1 MAINRKSRLKPG
13 SIHPSLVNETSGL
26 QVNPDTGI
34 LNATNLKNEINV
46 FDQRLNNLPWK
57 QVINAQ
63 EIFNDVNV
71 IDGATQVLELNHIL
85 IPGNTYY
92 SRTDKAFYIYINDV
106 TNIDSAWQPT
116 NWIAANRIEGFLKI
130 PLTLDYADKEYVN
143 TQVSQL
149 VGVDQQ
155 TLQTIQDL
163 LDFIANNPTANIIAR
178 ITALETNKVNRTEI
192 YTQDIIDSKLQT
204 INTNV
209 NSLSDSIM
217 TPANYSCGN
226 DPLDSDSNIND
237 LYNNTKV
244 RIVNDF
250 TLNYLVKQGVE
261 VSETPL
267 IIDQAPVLFTGL
279 QPQKNYMFSRLNKV
293 EINRN
298 LSLQQGNSDQITFNN
313 VWFAYGFEVKS
324 TSAYVK
330 LTFNNCLFEN
340 TSLTGG
346 SVFSS
351 LVEDANVNRIDL
363 EFYNCTFN
371 LTSTLLIKRANILF
385 DNCFFLDSFN
395 KDQINLYN
403 SCDAKIINSY
413 SESSINI
420 YDNSLLDLQGC
431 SFKKTT
437 GSESYLDIRNLDVN
451 LNPSLVKLKDIVFD
465 TYETFTSDYISGTG
479 ELYLDYNII
488 EQNLRSTLVDGTKI
502 IVPKISSMLNAG
514 SGIELNKFFQP
525 YGSENFFYN
534 DEFARDAIGAM
545 ITSSTHSSGIA
556 WAYNDNNNKLSLSL
570 EALSSIDLEDTSNIA
585 YKDKENA
592 FLGTLNAFQ
601 NISTN
606 VITNAATL
614 STGSVKSTTGNIG
627 TLESANLTTT
637 TQMSTDNSTK
647 AATTA
652 FVQER
657 FSNLVAQFNSTELTE
672 LSDVTIT
679 DTSLSAN
686 QVLKYDP
693 NTTQW
698 INAQLDFDDL
708 LDTDKVITEN
718 DSVFKLEQIDPPID
732 QRDNGSIPNTTR
744 YLSTNQV
751 LAWNGID
758 RIDEGTGNEDLTAK
772 YIPVLINEIIL
783 YAQEANNQ
791 QGEAVVGAGIIT
803 IASTDEVRDGT
814 NVNKAVT
821 PPYLNNHYL
830 RTDASNIDASETQSA
845 RDNLDIDSE
854 FVKIDL
860 SNATTASNYRS
871 HIGLPAL
878 QAGKYLVGTATNW
891 INVDRTLGYL
901 QPQGL
906 DFSTLTSNKWDA
918 LASYFYNAKTPANE
932 TKFIVL
938 PDINSM
944 NPQGSTIKIKKE
956 NGSTHAAGGTISIR
970 ANDLDD
976 VIITADNEVITS
988 SGSNQAQIDILVAGH
1003 TIDLYVGYSIT
1014 LNKRVWYAFGYYYNS
1029 ADQTQPTPVIE
1040 LTQEATEDA
1049 IISLFDHNDHSPALS
1064 VNYDDPNHQLELN
1077 LSFASQGQVTA
1088 GTITDLPVAPNTL
1101 KTITDAINTSI
1112 IDLGTFASATYL
1124 AKTNNLSDLEDAS
1137 TARSNLNLG
1146 TAATY
1151 NVGILDNQLLLNG
1164 TLIANNFTYFD
1175 GNKLTTQSLSLAS
1188 EGLHGII
1195 RTTRTQDVV
1204 TATTLSDDRALT
1216 PYDLNQAIITNVGT
1230 STIRDNILSL
1240 TNALKYEYTNN
1251 IILNATINK
1260 YYSLRADPNSITVNL
1275 PDITT
1280 VASGS
1285 RISIKLKR
1293 LVNNNIVTITPYS
1306 GQTIDDDTSSFI
1318 LDVIGQAIT
1327 LVAGNDNNETD
1338 WEIV

>member
-1 MAINRKSRLKPG
+1 MAIDRKSRLKPG
-13 SIHPSLVNETSGL
+13 SIHPTLVDETSGL
-26 QVNPDTGI
+26 KVNPDTGI
-34 LNATNLKNEINV
+34 LNATSLKDQIKLVDDKINA
-46 FDQRLNNLPWK
+46 LPWK
-57 QVINAQ
+57 QVINVQ
-63 EIFNDVNV
+63 EIFDDVD
-71 IDGATQVLELNHIL
+71 ITDEATQVLELDHIL

-92 SRTDKAFYIYINDV
+92 SRTDQAFYIYIDDV
-106 TNIDSAWQPT
+106 TDIDSAWQPT
-116 NWIAANRIEGFLKI
+116 NWIAANRLEGFLKI

-143 TQVSQL
+143 NQVAQL
-149 VGVDQQ
+149 VGVDEE
-155 TLQTIQDL
+155 TLQSIQDL
-163 LDFIANNPTANIIAR
+163 LDYIANNPTANIIGR

-192 YTQDIIDSKLQT
+192 YTKDIIDSKLQT
-204 INTNV
+204 IDTNID
-209 NSLSDSIM
+209 SLSDSIFN
-217 TPANYSCGN
+217 PASYSCGS
-226 DPLDSDSNIND
+226 DALDSNSNIND
-237 LYNNTKV
+237 LYHDTKV
-244 RIVNDF
+244 RIVDDF
-250 TLNYLVKQGVE
+250 TLNYLIKQGVE
-261 VSETPL
+261 ISETPL
-267 IIDQAPVLFTGL
+267 VIDQAPVLFTGL

-293 EINRN
+293 EIDRN

-313 VWFAYGFEVKS
+313 IWFAYGFEVKS

-351 LVEDANVNRIDL
+351 LVEDANINRIDL

-371 LTSTLLIKRANILF
+371 LTNNLLIKRANVLF
-385 DNCFFLDSFN
+385 DNSFFLDSAN

-403 SCDAKIINSY
+403 ACDAKIINSY
-413 SESSINI
+413 SESCINV
-420 YDNSLLDLQGC
+420 YDNSLLELQGC

-437 GSESYLDIRNLDVN
+437 GSESYLDIRNLDLN
-451 LNPSLVKLKDIVFD
+451 LNPSLVKLKDITFD
-465 TYETFTSDYISGTG
+465 TYEAFTNDYISGTG

-502 IVPKISSMLNAG
+502 IVPRISSMLNAG

-556 WAYNDNNNKLSLSL
+556 WTYNDNNNKLSLSL
-570 EALSSIDLEDTSNIA
+570 NTLSSKDLADTNNIA
-585 YKDKENA
+585 YKDEENV
-592 FLGTLNAFQ
+592 FSGTLNAFP

-606 VITNAATL
+606 IITNAATL
-614 STGSVKSTTGNIG
+614 STGSINSTTGNIG
-627 TLESANLTTT
+627 TLESANLTTA
-637 TQMSTDNSTK
+637 TQLSTDNSTK

-679 DTSLSAN
+679 SASLSSS
-686 QVLKYDP
+686 QVLKYDF

-708 LDTDKVITEN
+708 LDIDKVVLEN
-718 DSVFKLEQIDPPID
+718 DSVFRLSQIDPPTD
-732 QRDNGSIPNTTR
+732 QRDNGSIPGTTR
-744 YLSTNQV
+744 YDSTNQT

-758 RIDEGTGNEDLTAK
+758 RINEGTGDEDLNAK

-783 YAQEANNQ
+783 YAQEADNQ
-791 QGEAVVGAGIIT
+791 QGETIPGAGIIT
-803 IASTDEVRDGT
+803 IASTNEVRDGT
-814 NVNKAVT
+814 DVNKAVT
-821 PPYLNNHYL
+821 PLYLNDHYL
-830 RTDASNIDASETQSA
+830 RTDASNIDASETQDA
-845 RDNLDIDSE
+845 RNNLDIDSE
-854 FVKIDL
+854 FIKIDL
-860 SNATTASNYRS
+860 SNVTDSSTIRTK
-871 HIGLPAL
+871 IGLPEPAS
-878 QAGKYLVGTATNW
+878 GKYLVGTNNDW
-891 INVDRTLGYL
+891 IEIDRTLSYL

-906 DFSTLTSNKWDA
+906 DFTTLASNNWDA

-956 NGSTHAAGGTISIR
+956 NGSTHQTGGTISIR

-976 VIITADNEVITS
+976 VIVTADNEVITS
-988 SGSNQAQIDILVAGH
+988 SGSNHAQIDILIAGH
-1003 TIDLYVGYSIT
+1003 TVDLYVGYNIA

-1029 ADQTQPTPVIE
+1029 ADQTQPVPVID

-1049 IISLFDHNDHSPALS
+1049 IISLFNHNDHSPALS
-1064 VNYDDPNHQLELN
+1064 VNYDDPNHQVELN
-1077 LSFASQGQVTA
+1077 LAFASQAQVTA
-1088 GTITDLPVAPNTL
+1088 GTITNLPIAPVTL
-1101 KTITDAINTSI
+1101 KPITDALNTSI
-1112 IDLGTFASATYL
+1112 TDLGTFASTTYL
-1124 AKTNNLSDLEDAS
+1124 AKTNNLSDLQNAS
-1137 TARSNLNLG
+1137 TARSNLGLG

-1151 NVGILDNQLLLNG
+1151 SIGVLDNQLLLNG
-1164 TLIANNFTYFD
+1164 TLTANRFTYFD
-1175 GNKLTTQSLSLAS
+1175 GNKLITKSLSLAS
-1188 EGLHGII
+1188 EALHGIVK
-1195 RTTRTQDVV
+1195 TTRTQDVV
-1204 TATTLSDDRALT
+1204 TASTLSDDRALT
-1216 PYDLNQAIITNVGT
+1216 PFDLNQAIITNAVT

-1240 TNALKYEYTNN
+1240 TNTLKYEYTNN
-1251 IILNATINK
+1251 ASINATITRH
-1260 YYSLRADPNSITVNL
+1260 YSLRADPNSIVVNL

-1293 LVNNNIVTITPYS
+1293 LVNNNTVTINPYTN
-1306 GQTIDDDTSSFI
+1306 QTIDDDTSSFI
-1318 LDVIGQAIT
+1318 LDIVGQAIT

>member
-1 MAINRKSRLKPG
+1 MAIDRKSRLKPG
-13 SIHPSLVNETSGL
+13 SIHPTLVDETSGL

-34 LNATNLKNEINV
+34 LNATSLKNEINT
-46 FDQRLNNLPWK
+46 FDQRFNNLPWK
-57 QVINAQ
+57 QVINVQ
-63 EIFNDVNV
+63 EVFDDVD
-71 IDGATQVLELNHIL
+71 ITDEATQVLELNHIL
-85 IPGNTYY
+85 VPGNTYY
-92 SRTDKAFYIYINDV
+92 SRTDKAFYIYIKDV

-155 TLQTIQDL
+155 TLQSIQDL
-163 LDFIANNPTANIIAR
+163 LDYIANNPTANIIGR
-178 ITALETNKVNRTEI
+178 ITALETNKANRSEI
-192 YTQDIIDSKLQT
+192 YTQDIIDNKLQT
-204 INTNV
+204 INTNIDL
-209 NSLSDSIM
+209 LSDSIM

-226 DPLDSDSNIND
+226 DPLDSDNNIND

-244 RIVNDF
+244 RIVDDF
-250 TLNYLVKQGVE
+250 TLNYLIKQGVE
-261 VSETPL
+261 ISETPL

-313 VWFAYGFEVKS
+313 IWFAYGFEVKS

-340 TSLTGG
+340 TSLAGG

-371 LTSTLLIKRANILF
+371 LTNNLLIKRANVSF
-385 DNCFFLDSFN
+385 DNCFFLDSAN

-403 SCDAKIINSY
+403 NCDAKVINSH
-413 SESSINI
+413 SESCINI
-420 YDNSLLDLQGC
+420 YDNSLLELQGC

-451 LNPSLVKLKDIVFD
+451 LSPSLVKLKDITFD

-488 EQNLRSTLVDGTKI
+488 EQNLRSALVDGTKI
-502 IVPKISSMLNAG
+502 IVPRISSMLNAG

-545 ITSSTHSSGIA
+545 ITSSTHSSGIV
-556 WAYNDNNNKLSLSL
+556 WTYNDNNNKLSLSL
-570 EALSSIDLEDTSNIA
+570 ETLSSIDLADTNNIA
-585 YKDKENA
+585 YKDEENV
-592 FLGTLNAFQ
+592 FSGTLNAFQ

-606 VITNAATL
+606 IITNSATL
-614 STGSVKSTTGNIG
+614 STGSVKSTTGNID

-637 TQMSTDNSTK
+637 TQLSTDNSTK

-679 DTSLSAN
+679 SATLSSS
-686 QVLKYDP
+686 QVLKYDS

-708 LDTDKVITEN
+708 LDTDKVVTEN
-718 DSVFKLEQIDPPID
+718 DSVFKLGQIDPPTD
-732 QRDNGSIPNTTR
+732 QRDNGAIPETTR

-758 RIDEGTGNEDLTAK
+758 RIDEGTGDEDPNAK

-783 YAQEANNQ
+783 YAQEANSQ
-791 QGEAVVGAGIIT
+791 QGETVAGAGIIT
-803 IASTDEVRDGT
+803 IASTEGVRDGT
-814 NVNKAVT
+814 DLNKAVI
-821 PPYLNNHYL
+821 PPYLYKHYL
-830 RTDASNIDASETQSA
+830 RRDASNIDPSETQSA

-860 SNATTASNYRS
+860 SNATTAANYRS

-878 QAGKYLVGTATNW
+878 EAGKYLVGTASNWTNT
-891 INVDRTLGYL
+891 DRTLGYL
-901 QPQGL
+901 QPEGL
-906 DFSTLTSNKWDA
+906 DFTSSPSSKWD
-918 LASYFYNAKTPANE
+918 LSPSYFYNVKTPANE
-932 TKFIVL
+932 TKYVVL

-944 NPQGSTIKIKKE
+944 NPQGGTIRIKKE
-956 NGSTHAAGGTISIR
+956 NGSTHATAGTVSIR
-970 ANDLDD
+970 ANDSDD

-988 SGSNQAQIDILVAGH
+988 SGSNEAQIDILVAGH
-1003 TIDLYVGYSIT
+1003 TVDLYVGYSIA

-1029 ADQTQPTPVIE
+1029 ADQTQPVPVID

-1049 IISLFDHNDHSPALS
+1049 IISLFNHNDHSPALS
-1064 VNYDDPNHQLELN
+1064 VNYDDPNHQVELN
-1077 LSFASQGQVTA
+1077 LAFASQAEVTA
-1088 GTITDLPVAPNTL
+1088 GTIDNLPIAPNTL
-1101 KTITDAINTSI
+1101 KSITNDIDTSITDLET
-1112 IDLGTFASATYL
+1112 LASNTYL
-1124 AKTNNLSDLEDAS
+1124 AKDSNLDDLQDVP
-1137 TARSNLNLG
+1137 TARTNLGLG

-1151 NVGILDNQLLLNG
+1151 NVGINSGELLLNG
-1164 TLIANNFTYFD
+1164 TLLPNKFTYFNGTNLVTND
-1175 GNKLTTQSLSLAS
+1175 LPIATSTINGLIQTTT
-1188 EGLHGII
+1188 ITDVI
-1195 RTTRTQDVV
+1195 TTN
-1204 TATTLSDDRALT
+1204 ALSDTKALT
-1216 PYDLNQAIITNVGT
+1216 PYDLNEAITTNVGT

-1240 TNALKYEYTNN
+1240 TNTLKYEYTNN
-1251 IILNATINK
+1251 ATVNATVTK
-1260 YYSLRADPNSITVNL
+1260 HYSLRADPNSIVVNL

-1280 VASGS
+1280 VATGA

-1293 LVNNNIVTITPYS
+1293 LVNNNTVTINPYS
-1306 GQTIDDDTSSFI
+1306 NQTIDDDTSSFV
-1318 LDVIGQAIT
+1318 LDVVGQAIT